1 MARHSIEIPF
11 KKSKDSFFDDDSSL
25 FRFFRWG
32 ILRIEFEVTC
42 R

>member
-25 FRFFRWG
+25 HFVSFVG
-32 ILRIEFEVTC
+32 GY
-42 R
+42 